1 MINIALELVTSGK
14 SAGNAPPSSMDTVLS
29 ITSSMEVSM
38 AFQILLILCIV
49 LGLFHLLKAF
59 LSLSQW
65 VWDSF
70 LMPMKDLKQ
79 YGSWAVVTGPTDGI
93 GKSIVFGL
101 ARLGLNLVLV
111 GRNPAKLNSVA
122 GEIHTKFESVKVRS
136 IVVDFSR
143 EVDEGMKRIEE
154 GIKELDVGI
163 LINNAGTNL
172 PDVGFMH
179 EVEVEDIGRI
189 IRVNLEALTRVTH
202 VVLPLMV
209 RKRRGIV
216 LNLGS
221 AAGSVLPAYPLSA
234 VYGATK
240 AISAARDASR
250 LDFRRGGHVHPS
262 TPPAEWCTCAQ
273 APFFVETKM
282 TGMKASL
289 FVPTADDYAEW
300 CLLWIGNHGQSVCSP
315 HWAHSILWLAAR
327 LLPEALLHLAV
338 FRVMLRRQEKRKKE
352 ENDRLK
358 A

>member
-1 MINIALELVTSGK
+1 
-14 SAGNAPPSSMDTVLS
+14 MDTVLS
-29 ITSSMEVSM
+29 ITSSMKVAM
-38 AFQILLILCIV
+38 AFQILLVLCTV

-111 GRNPAKLNSVA
+111 GRNPAKLSSVA
-122 GEIHTKFESVKVRS
+122 GEIHAKFKSVKVRS
-136 IVVDFSR
+136 IVDDFSK

-163 LINNAGTNL
+163 LINNAGMGL
-172 PDVGFMH
+172 PYFRFMH
-179 EVEVEDIGRI
+179 EVDVEHVERI

-209 RKRRGIV
+209 KKRRGVI

-221 AAGSVLPAYPLSA
+221 AAGSVLPAYPFSA
-234 VYGATK
+234 LYGATK
-240 AISAARDASR
+240 AYIHHFSKTLNVEYKR
-250 LDFRRGGHVHPS
+250 FGIHVQ
-262 TPPAEWCTCAQ
+262 CQ
-273 APFFVETKM
+273 APFFVATKLSAV
-282 TGMKASL
+282 KASL
-289 FVPTADDYAEW
+289 FVPTADDYAER
-300 CLLWIGNHGQSVCSP
+300 CLRWIGNHDQSVCSP
-315 HWAHSILWLAAR
+315 HWAHSILWLAVG
-327 LLPEALLHLAV
+327 LLPEALLNLVV
-338 FRVMLRRQEKRKKE
+338 FRVMLRRQEKKKKKE